1 VVYKFE
7 GPINTDFSGCKRI
20 IGLQDYCKDLYNQT
34 IALDFYDCQWFDANL
49 SALLLSIIHKLG
61 HEQKLNFSTDIDF
74 LKQRFEVLFRIG
86 LISDG
91 NAYEDVQETTVPLQS
106 FSVNDKKAYTQYIN
120 GPLLQHRGFPT
131 IEEPMRAKIAD
142 DLLEIFCNAH
152 HHADTSYP
160 FFVSGQYYPQKKC
173 LTFTLVDLGKGFLPR
188 IAQATNGAIANDL
201 DAIKWA
207 LEGNSSKVALD
218 NTPGGLGIRP
228 IYEYCR
234 NNNGILQIA
243 TGNGY
248 WSSDFKDTI
257 FDGGRKMETPFCGS
271 VIHLCFNK

>member
-142 DLLEIFCNAH
+142 DLLEIFC
-152 HHADTSYP
+152 TSSCRHILSILRFRAVLPSKEMPDIYP
-160 FFVSGQYYPQKKC
+160 
-173 LTFTLVDLGKGFLPR
+173 
-188 IAQATNGAIANDL
+188 
-201 DAIKWA
+201 
-207 LEGNSSKVALD
+207 
-218 NTPGGLGIRP
+218 
-228 IYEYCR
+228 
-234 NNNGILQIA
+234 
-243 TGNGY
+243 
-248 WSSDFKDTI
+248 
-257 FDGGRKMETPFCGS
+257 CGS
-271 VIHLCFNK
+271 RKRLSTQDRPSDQRSNC